1 MSEAVW
7 IALGSFALSIG
18 IALVTGTIGVRK
30 LSENIQTAL
39 DLKIDKLK
47 DQLVQAE
54 MVYERRVAQT
64 DAGLRAQIHEV
75 EFYVR
80 DNYVKEPVFQQ
91 MIQMLSDNSGNQFK
105 SMQTQLDRIFDKLD
119 HIKQT

>member
-18 IALVTGTIGVRK
+18 IALVMGTIGVRK
-30 LSENIQTAL
+30 LTENIQAAL
-39 DLKIDKLK
+39 DLKIDNLK
-47 DQLVQAE
+47 DQIVKAE
-54 MVYERRVAQT
+54 LAYERRVSQV

-91 MIQMLSDNSGNQFK
+91 MIQMLADNNSNQFK
-105 SMQTQLDRIFDKLD
+105 SMQIQLDRIFDKLD
-119 HIKQT
+119 NIDPR

>member
-7 IALGSFALSIG
+7 IALGSFVLSLG
-18 IALVTGTIGVRK
+18 IAVVTGTIGVRK
-30 LSENIQTAL
+30 LSDNIQTAL
-39 DLKIDKLK
+39 DQKIDRLR
-47 DQLVQAE
+47 DQMITAE
-54 MVYERRVAQT
+54 MGYERRVSQT
-64 DAGLRAQIHEV
+64 DAGLRRLIHEV

-91 MIQMLSDNSGNQFK
+91 MIQMLSDNNSNQFK

-119 HIKQT
+119 NISGT